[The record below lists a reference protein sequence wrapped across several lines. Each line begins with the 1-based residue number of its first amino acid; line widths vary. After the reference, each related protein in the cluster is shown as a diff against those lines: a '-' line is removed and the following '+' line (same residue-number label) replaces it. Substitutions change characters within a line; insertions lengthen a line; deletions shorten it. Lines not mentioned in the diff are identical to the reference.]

1 MMAEGAGAE
10 VTVVNRYALRDAG
23 AFEASITALVARVRD
38 EGNPGVLAYRFFRAG
53 PDQARAVVRYES
65 PEAWVG
71 HHDLIMGWPEM
82 AAQRA
87 AADLLEIELFG
98 PMTAAMQDWIDRMGL
113 GERLRHRGEAFAGFQ
128 R

>member
-1 MMAEGAGAE
+1 MAKGGEFE

-23 AFEASITALVARVRD
+23 AFESAIMAMVARVRD
-38 EGNPGVLAYRFFRAG
+38 EGHRGVLAYCFYRAG
-53 PDQARAVVRYES
+53 PDEARAMVRYAD
-65 PEAWVG
+65 PAAWVG

-87 AADLLEIELFG
+87 AADLVEIELFG
-98 PMTAAMQDWIDRMGL
+98 PMTAAMQDWIDRTGL
-113 GERLRHRGEAFAGFQ
+113 GPKVRHRGEPFAGFQ

>member
-1 MMAEGAGAE
+1 MRGIGGFWP
-10 VTVVNRYALRDAG
+10 T
-23 AFEASITALVARVRD
+23 AFIC
-38 EGNPGVLAYRFFRAG
+38 AG
-53 PDQARAVVRYES
+53 PDEARAVVRYAD
-65 PEAWVG
+65 PAAWVG

-87 AADLLEIELFG
+87 AADLVEIELFG

-113 GERLRHRGEAFAGFQ
+113 GPKVRHRGEPFAGFQ